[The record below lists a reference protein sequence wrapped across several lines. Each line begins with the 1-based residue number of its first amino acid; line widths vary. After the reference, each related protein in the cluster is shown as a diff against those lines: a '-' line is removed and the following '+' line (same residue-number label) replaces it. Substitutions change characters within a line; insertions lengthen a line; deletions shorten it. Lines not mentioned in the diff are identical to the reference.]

1 MQIKKSA
8 GFTLIELMIV
18 VAIIGIIAAIAYP
31 SYQDQVRK
39 SKRTDGHSKIMDA
52 MARQERYYSEN
63 NTYTDDMTD
72 LGYDADPV
80 DSDEGHYKIDGAACA
95 GKTIAQCVILTADA
109 QGGQETDGDLTLDST
124 NAKTGN
130 W

>member
-1 MQIKKSA
+1 MARKKST

-39 SKRTDGHSKIMDA
+39 SKRTDGHTKIMDA
-52 MARQERYYSEN
+52 MARQERFFSEN
-63 NTYTDDMTD
+63 NTYTTDMTA
-72 LGYDADPV
+72 LGYATDPV
-80 DSDEGHYKIDGAACA
+80 DSDNGHYEISGAACD
-95 GKTIAQCVILTADA
+95 GDIAQCVKLTATA
-109 QGGQETDGDLTLDST
+109 QGGQASDGDLTLDST

>member
-8 GFTLIELMIV
+8 GFTLVELMIV

-39 SKRTDGHSKIMDA
+39 AKRSDGQSKVMDA
-52 MARQERYYSEN
+52 MARQERFYSEN
-63 NTYTDDMTD
+63 NTYTVTMTD
-72 LGYDADPV
+72 LGYAADPA
-80 DSDEGHYKIDGAACA
+80 DSDEGHYKIDGVACT
-95 GKTIAQCVILTADA
+95 GKTIAQCVILTATA
-109 QGGQETDGDLTLDST
+109 QGGQATDGNLTLDST